1 MSQTT
6 KSALLERDAEHLIH
20 PVHSGAATAAGH
32 VWVRGE
38 GARLFDADG
47 RDYVDALS
55 GLWNVFIGHGRPE
68 LADAAAAQMRQ
79 LAYASGYAG
88 SSNAQAIA
96 LAETLAELA
105 YPSINRFF
113 LTSGGGEST
122 DSSIKTARYFWKVRG
137 KPEKTKVISRIWG
150 YHGVTLAAMCA
161 TGMSVYWPMFEP
173 RMPGFRHI
181 SSPYPYFYD
190 PPPGKTRGEA
200 AADEL
205 ETAILEEGP
214 DTVAMFIAE
223 PVQGAGGVI
232 VPTDDYFPRI
242 REICDRYDVLL
253 VSDEVITGF
262 GRTGTMFGL
271 NHWGIE
277 PDIMQFAKAITSG
290 HIPLGGI
297 GLSDRVAATLDEGDP
312 IWMHAYTYSAHP
324 VSCAVALEKPPHHP
338 RGGTRGDG
346 GGEGGRAHSQPGTG
360 LRRPPERRRGARQ
373 GPDGRRRGGGGP
385 GDAGTLP
392 GVGEGGAA
400 PSEGD
405 RRARG
410 LQPPPRRRV
419 RLRSAGLFDVR
430 RPRPD
435 RRRGRGRP
443 RRGARVGDGVTP
455 PAWNAG
461 FSRHAPAHRSSVVW
475 RNGLER
481 RPPVGTRAGGPQSA

>member
-1 MSQTT
+1 MTDHS
-6 KSALLERDAEHLIH
+6 KAALLERDAEHLIH
-20 PVHSGAATAAGH
+20 PIHSNAAVAGGH

-55 GLWNVFIGHGRPE
+55 GLWNVFIGHGRGE
-68 LADAAAAQMRQ
+68 LAEAAAKQMRQ
-79 LAYASGYAG
+79 LGYVSGYAG
-88 SSNAQAIA
+88 STNRQAIA
-96 LAETLAELA
+96 LAETLSELA

-122 DSSIKTARYFWKVRG
+122 DSSIKTARYYWKVRG

-161 TGMSVYWPMFEP
+161 TGISSYWPMFEP
-173 RMPGFRHI
+173 RIPGFLHI
-181 SSPYPYFYD
+181 GSPYPYFYD

-205 ETAILEEGP
+205 ETAILEEGA

-242 REICDRYDVLL
+242 REICDRYEVLL

-277 PDIMQFAKAITSG
+277 PDIMQFAKGITSG

-297 GLSDRVAATLDEGDP
+297 GLSDQVAGTIDSGDP
-312 IWMHAYTYSAHP
+312 VWMHAYTYSAHP
-324 VSCAVALEKPPHHP
+324 VCCAVALANLKIIREEGLVEMAAEKGAELIRNLEQAVGDHP
-338 RGGTRGDG
+338 NVGEVRGKGLMAGVEVVADRGTRELFPASDKVGPRVLQGMD
-346 GGEGGRAHSQPGTG
+346 
-360 LRRPPERRRGARQ
+360 ER
-373 GPDGRRRGGGGP
+373 
-385 GDAGTLP
+385 
-392 GVGEGGAA
+392 GVF
-400 PSEGD
+400 S
-405 RRARG
+405 
-410 LQPPPRRRV
+410 RV
-419 RLRSAGLFDVR
+419 RGDVFVC
-430 RPRPD
+430 
-435 RRRGRGRP
+435 
-443 RRGARVGDGVTP
+443 A
-455 PAWNAG
+455 
-461 FSRHAPAHRSSVVW
+461 
-475 RNGLER
+475 
-481 RPPVGTRAGGPQSA
+481 PPVCSTSADLEQIADALAGALADVLG

>member
-1 MSQTT
+1 MSQTSKT
-6 KSALLERDAEHLIH
+6 ALLERDAEHLIH
-20 PVHSGAATAAGH
+20 PIHSGAATAAGH

-68 LADAAAAQMRQ
+68 LAEAAAAQMRQ

-88 SSNAQAIA
+88 SSNPQAIA
-96 LAETLAELA
+96 LAETLADMA

-173 RMPGFRHI
+173 RIPGFRHI

-262 GRTGTMFGL
+262 GRTGTTFGL

-297 GLSDRVAATLDEGDP
+297 GLSDRVAATLDEGDAV
-312 IWMHAYTYSAHP
+312 WMHAYTYSAHP
-324 VSCAVALEKPPHHP
+324 VSCAVALENLRIIREEGLVEMAAEKGAELIRNLEQACGGHP
-338 RGGTRGDG
+338 NVGEVRGKGLMAAVEVVADRGTRELFPASEKVGPRLLKAID
-346 GGEGGRAHSQPGTG
+346 
-360 LRRPPERRRGARQ
+360 ER
-373 GPDGRRRGGGGP
+373 
-385 GDAGTLP
+385 
-392 GVGEGGAA
+392 GVF
-400 PSEGD
+400 S
-405 RRARG
+405 
-410 LQPPPRRRV
+410 
-419 RLRSAGLFDVR
+419 RLRGDVFVC
-430 RPRPD
+430 
-435 RRRGRGRP
+435 
-443 RRGARVGDGVTP
+443 A
-455 PAWNAG
+455 
-461 FSRHAPAHRSSVVW
+461 
-475 RNGLER
+475 
-481 RPPVGTRAGGPQSA
+481 PPVCSTSADLAQIADAVAGALEEVLG

>member
-1 MSQTT
+1 MSEYS

-55 GLWNVFIGHGRPE
+55 GLWNVFIGHGRGE
-68 LADAAAAQMRQ
+68 LAAAAANQMRQ

-88 SSNAQAIA
+88 SSNPQAIA
-96 LAETLAELA
+96 LAETLAEMA

-122 DSSIKTARYFWKVRG
+122 DSSIKTARYYWKVRG

-173 RMPGFRHI
+173 RIPGFRHI
-181 SSPYPYFYD
+181 GSPYPYFYD

-242 REICDRYDVLL
+242 REICDRYEVLL

-312 IWMHAYTYSAHP
+312 VWMHAYTYSAHP
-324 VSCAVALEKPPHHP
+324 VSCAVALENLRIIREEGLVEMAGEKGAELIGNLEQACGNHP
-338 RGGTRGDG
+338 NVGEVRGKGLMAAVEVVANRETRELFPASEKVGPRLLKAIDERGVFSRLRGDVFVC
-346 GGEGGRAHSQPGTG
+346 A
-360 LRRPPERRRGARQ
+360 
-373 GPDGRRRGGGGP
+373 
-385 GDAGTLP
+385 
-392 GVGEGGAA
+392 
-400 PSEGD
+400 
-405 RRARG
+405 
-410 LQPPPRRRV
+410 
-419 RLRSAGLFDVR
+419 
-430 RPRPD
+430 
-435 RRRGRGRP
+435 
-443 RRGARVGDGVTP
+443 
-455 PAWNAG
+455 
-461 FSRHAPAHRSSVVW
+461 
-475 RNGLER
+475 
-481 RPPVGTRAGGPQSA
+481 PPVCSTSADLAQIADAVAGALGEVLG